1 MKIQFR
7 EKGEISGEVLLEALE
22 SEQWHR
28 EQAYQQ
34 ENCTRKLLQS
44 LRDKCCGG
52 SWLSLV
58 LLVSIV
64 IFSQTWLILYLL
76 KIWGSFYTPAGH
88 IVYKDSLGK
97 LHHVHFSWSN
107 CGESSDPVQL
117 KLLKVNPDPVL
128 LDGNI
133 TLDLNSVLTEN
144 LMSPIKAVV
153 EVERR
158 IGWLW
163 VKIPCLDGLGSC
175 SYEDVCE
182 LVPFS
187 LPEPCPD
194 PFQRF
199 KLPCRCPALKGHYV
213 VKDGMFSIANI
224 VTILPAWLVSGDYY
238 VHGMAYKNGKRLGCY
253 TVYASISY

>member
-107 CGESSDPVQL
+107 CGESSDPVQ
-117 KLLKVNPDPVL
+117 
-128 LDGNI
+128 
-133 TLDLNSVLTEN
+133 
-144 LMSPIKAVV
+144 AVV

-194 PFQRF
+194 PFPRF